1 MNKISI
7 YILAVLAALSTGIIS
22 LRADSRDARNDSLSR
37 PAPCIMHCQFLRAG
51 EIEAIVGDGSGH
63 RVRPGLWALSSL
75 QHQVS
80 IVKNMSSA
88 ILGGGMRNR
97 TPVLEKID
105 ETSCVLKMKATEND
119 PSDIQAVFS
128 VKEPYYLD
136 YVLHTK
142 DTKNRIPKGLS
153 FRSIGWAD
161 YMESPEDLRIH
172 FLSGGEWYSF
182 VPEVHGGPGSS
193 IAPSYIPDSEL
204 EVWPKNYDDPSFW
217 WYQRNERR
225 FDEPFF
231 YGRFGD
237 MVLIFVF
244 DTPRWLRFFLSPS
257 GAGASLIPGKTS
269 PAWDFEYII
278 PEKDY
283 EVGKE
288 YTLRL
293 RLIYKKY
300 EGDEDVLKEVRK
312 TQDELGFEKVGKK

>member
-1 MNKISI
+1 MDKIPKNVSI
-7 YILAVLAALSTGIIS
+7 FLVMCLVGIASCGTVLG
-22 LRADSRDARNDSLSR
+22 DVRNNP
-37 PAPCIMHCQFLRAG
+37 PANPDLCIMHCQFLRAG

-88 ILGGGMRNR
+88 ILGGGMRSK
-97 TPVLEKID
+97 TPELEKID

-142 DTKNRIPKGLS
+142 DTKNRIPKGLN
-153 FRSIGWAD
+153 FRSIGWAN

-193 IAPSYIPDSEL
+193 IAPSFIPDSEL

-217 WYQRNERR
+217 WYQRNERK

-269 PAWDFEYII
+269 SAWDFEYII
-278 PEKDY
+278 PEKEY
-283 EVGKE
+283 QVGKE